1 MKLAS
6 VSVSTMAE
14 PNRLKLLG
22 ESTSG
27 AEAYKGVRQAN
38 GIKIRVDLQG
48 LVTISPPELAAVPA
62 KKRLSAPA

>member
-1 MKLAS
+1 
-6 VSVSTMAE
+6 MAE

-27 AEAYKGVRQAN
+27 VSDEDLWRQRLRQAN

-48 LVTISPPELAAVPA
+48 LETISPPELAAVPA